1 MTEINIELAEI
12 NAQDFYG
19 ANNEHLKRI
28 KEYYPKLKI
37 VARGRELTVFGNE
50 DVLKVFD
57 QKMQRVIQHIHKYN
71 RLSDRELEIIMTEDN
86 NEMLQMKKEDEI
98 IVHGVNGKII
108 KPQTPNQQK
117 LVQTVYNKDMVFAI
131 GPAGTGKTYTAV
143 ALAVQA
149 LKNKE
154 VRRIIMTRPA
164 VEAGENL
171 GFLPGDMKDK
181 LDPYLQPLYDALKD
195 MIPFEKLSSYTEK
208 GVIEVAPLAFMRGRT
223 LDGAFVILDEA
234 QNTTYAQ
241 MKMFLTRMGK
251 NSKFIITGD
260 PGQVDLPPKQKSG
273 LREAINILKDV
284 KDIGFIYLDDKDV
297 VRHKIV
303 REVLKAYKVSEDKER
318 EKIDIKK

>member
-1 MTEINIELAEI
+1 MFIILYFCVSEPKKQSHLTEINIELAEI

-86 NEMLQMKKEDEI
+86 NEMLQIKKEDEI

-143 ALAVQA
+143 ALS
-149 LKNKE
+149 L
-154 VRRIIMTRPA
+154 IHI
-164 VEAGENL
+164 
-171 GFLPGDMKDK
+171 
-181 LDPYLQPLYDALKD
+181 
-195 MIPFEKLSSYTEK
+195 
-208 GVIEVAPLAFMRGRT
+208 
-223 LDGAFVILDEA
+223 
-234 QNTTYAQ
+234 
-241 MKMFLTRMGK
+241 
-251 NSKFIITGD
+251 
-260 PGQVDLPPKQKSG
+260 
-273 LREAINILKDV
+273 
-284 KDIGFIYLDDKDV
+284 
-297 VRHKIV
+297 
-303 REVLKAYKVSEDKER
+303 
-318 EKIDIKK
+318 